1 MVTASCG
8 LYRSCENRGKTGSR
22 PGFATVFSAWVFSGM
37 NPELIDVKCSNKDT
51 YTQSK
56 RKPNM
61 EITEFEPALK
71 EQVALVDF
79 SATWCGPCRQM
90 APVIKKLTEKY
101 RNRAAVVE
109 IDIDSQPQIATHYMV
124 QSIPTLILFDNG
136 REIKRFVGVQSPE
149 TLEKHVDGVLIKKS

>member
-1 MVTASCG
+1 
-8 LYRSCENRGKTGSR
+8 
-22 PGFATVFSAWVFSGM
+22 
-37 NPELIDVKCSNKDT
+37 
-51 YTQSK
+51 
-56 RKPNM
+56 M